1 MKGIGYGSPKP
12 KRGGDEDADHYESA
26 EEVNWKDLE
35 SGKLWGGEKKRLEP
49 GKLWEKKSL
58 YIYTHIRIWRYI
70 QVGTMGRRPRV

>member
-35 SGKLWGGEKKRLEP
+35 SGKLWGKKKRLNP
-49 GKLWEKKSL
+49 GKLCEKK
-58 YIYTHIRIWRYI
+58 IYTYI
-70 QVGTMGRRPRV
+70 LTFAYGGTYK